1 MAIQSQHLTG
11 FAVGLGAAA
20 LGFYLYK
27 QNQPEV
33 DAFLRKHGIEMPGPC
48 GLDAANLTLEQLVA
62 EKERLEDRIA
72 EREYAAGQTATE
84 ATTAEDD
91 APQSST
97 PRRKRAPAKQ
107 A

>member
-62 EKERLEDRIA
+62 EKERLEDLIA
-72 EREYAAGQTATE
+72 EREYAAEQPAADATV
-84 ATTAEDD
+84 AEDD
-91 APQSST
+91 VPQAT
-97 PRRKRAPAKQ
+97 PRRKRAPAKK